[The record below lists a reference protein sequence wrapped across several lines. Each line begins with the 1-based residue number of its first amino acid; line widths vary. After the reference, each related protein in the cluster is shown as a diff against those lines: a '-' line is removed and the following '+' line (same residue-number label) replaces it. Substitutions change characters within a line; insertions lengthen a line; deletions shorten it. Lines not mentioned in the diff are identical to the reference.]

1 MFLSATVGKT
11 SDLPFEEEL
20 DLRDFLLLEDAAFLL
35 LEDAAFLL
43 ELLATVFLLLLDCA
57 LLLDVSAGSTFLLLL
72 LLSGC
77 GRALVARRTRMQA
90 VFPHL
95 ARAVAISW

>member
-1 MFLSATVGKT
+1 MFLSAIVGNT

-20 DLRDFLLLEDAAFLL
+20 DLRDFLLLEDAALL
-35 LEDAAFLL
+35 LLDEATAFLL

-77 GRALVARRTRMQA
+77 GRALDVYVA
-90 VFPHL
+90 L
-95 ARAVAISW
+95 